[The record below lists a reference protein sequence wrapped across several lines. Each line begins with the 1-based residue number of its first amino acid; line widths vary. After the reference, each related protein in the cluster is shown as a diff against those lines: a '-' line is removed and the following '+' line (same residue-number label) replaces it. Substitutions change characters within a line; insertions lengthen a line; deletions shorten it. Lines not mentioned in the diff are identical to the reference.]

1 MKKHS
6 GFTLIEIMIVV
17 AIIGIVSAIAI
28 PSYTQYILRGKL
40 AEAHASL
47 LALRTQAEQY
57 FQDHRT
63 FVGFPCAAVD
73 TKYFT
78 YSCPTLTPDTYT
90 IRAAGVAAQGTGD
103 FAYTIDQANTRATAG
118 KPADWS
124 APAGNCWVMKKNGQ
138 C

>member
-17 AIIGIVSAIAI
+17 AIIGIISAIAI
-28 PSYTQYILRGKL
+28 PSYTQYVLRGKL
-40 AEAHASL
+40 SEAHANL
-47 LALRTQAEQY
+47 LTLRTQAEQY
-57 FQDHRT
+57 FQDNRT
-63 FVGFPCAAVD
+63 FVGFPCAAAD

-90 IRAAGVAAQGTGD
+90 IRAAGVAAQGTVD
-103 FAYTIDQANTRATAG
+103 FAYTIDQANTRVTAS
-118 KPADWS
+118 KPADWA